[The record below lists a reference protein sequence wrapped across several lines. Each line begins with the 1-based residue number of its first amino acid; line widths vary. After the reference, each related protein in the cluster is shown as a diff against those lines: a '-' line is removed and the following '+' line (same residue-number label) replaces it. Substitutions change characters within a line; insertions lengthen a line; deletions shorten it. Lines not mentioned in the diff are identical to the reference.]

1 MFRVNIG
8 VTMESALSDNPVVPK
23 RRYGGVLP
31 EERRRLRRVKLIDG
45 AIEVFGTKGF
55 HAATV
60 REVCV
65 AAHLTERY
73 FYESFKTLPELFLAT
88 YAELREQLM
97 ALTLDALT
105 RAEPTPLGL
114 LEPAIRVF
122 LRFIRDDPRRGRIM
136 LVDSLGVND
145 EVAAMS
151 GATARDYSAMM
162 RQHLHLLVPPT
173 RAADVDLDLLADG
186 MIGLNVLLAARWMQD
201 GFAVPI
207 DHVVQ
212 TNLLPYRGL
221 LGLVAA
227 EGGTAAQLSVQRSA

>member
-1 MFRVNIG
+1 
-8 VTMESALSDNPVVPK
+8 MESALPDSQQPPK

-31 EERRRLRRVKLIDG
+31 EERQRLRRTKLIEG

-73 FYESFKTLPELFLAT
+73 FYESFKTLPQLFMAT

-97 ALTLDALT
+97 ALTLAALKK
-105 RAEPTPLGL
+105 AEPTPLGM

-122 LRFIRDDPRRGRIM
+122 LEFIRDDPRRGRIM

-151 GATARDYSAMM
+151 GATARDYSAML
-162 RQHLHLLVPPT
+162 RQSLHMLVPD
-173 RAADVDLDLLADG
+173 ADQGEVNLDLLADG
-186 MIGLNVLLAARWMQD
+186 MIGLNVLLAARWMHD
-201 GFAVPI
+201 GFAESI
-207 DHVVQ
+207 DKVVL

-221 LGLVAA
+221 LREVSVDA
-227 EGGTAAQLSVQRSA
+227 GTAVPPISAPSSG